1 MIFLLRHLIRLLLA
15 NSQLKAH
22 GVKGRYAAN
31 RFSLAILRGKRS
43 APLDA
48 WIDDA
53 IDSKLIPIMR
63 FARVLCRD
71 IDAVNNAI
79 GSNGQAEG
87 QINRLKT
94 LKRAMYGR
102 EGPELLRARMLPPRH
117 AK

>member
-1 MIFLLRHLIRLLLA
+1 M
-15 NSQLKAH
+15 
-22 GVKGRYAAN
+22 
-31 RFSLAILRGKRS
+31 RFNGILRGKRS

-53 IDSKLIPIMR
+53 IDSDLIPIMR
-63 FARVLCRD
+63 FARVLRRD

-79 GSNGQAEG
+79 ELTWSNGQAEG

-102 EGPELLRARMLPPRH
+102 AGPELLRARMLPPLH
-117 AK
+117 TK